1 MAQSLLR
8 NKNSKQQFV
17 LTNFVETPLIP
28 NFKQVVKRL
37 FTGIYNVTIAQ
48 KNCRISIS
56 TVLTAKFC

>member
-28 NFKQVVKRL
+28 NFKQVVKNSLQVFKMLLLRKK
-37 FTGIYNVTIAQ
+37 IAEYLSQ
-48 KNCRISIS
+48 R
-56 TVLTAKFC
+56 F